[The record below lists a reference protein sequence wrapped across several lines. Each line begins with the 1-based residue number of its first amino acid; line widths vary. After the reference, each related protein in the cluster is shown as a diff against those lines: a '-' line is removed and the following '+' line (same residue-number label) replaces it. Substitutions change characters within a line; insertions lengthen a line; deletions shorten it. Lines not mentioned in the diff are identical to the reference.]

1 MLRTRVTTATE
12 EIQHFHRCP
21 TENQLSAAQD
31 GDFVKELIEQQTVSV
46 FKQVASSL
54 RKTSLKQSV
63 L

>member
-1 MLRTRVTTATE
+1 MFRTRVTTATE

-31 GDFVKELIEQQTVSV
+31 GDFVKELIERQTVSV
-46 FKQVASSL
+46 CKQVTSSL
-54 RKTSLKQSV
+54 WKTSLKQSV